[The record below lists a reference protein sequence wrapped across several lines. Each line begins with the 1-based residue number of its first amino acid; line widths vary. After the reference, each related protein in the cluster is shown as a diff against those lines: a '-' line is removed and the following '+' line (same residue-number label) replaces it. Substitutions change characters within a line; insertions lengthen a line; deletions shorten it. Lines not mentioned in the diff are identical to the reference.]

1 MRLERASA
9 VLVAAVVAL
18 GLSASTAAHA
28 QPAAG
33 DCDIAASEQEVQAD
47 PTVAVDVF
55 AGLWDDRC
63 LGFER
68 CTQELCVR
76 TEAWAERWRTADRA
90 GLPEAQAEAF
100 DLIDEIRR
108 RADALPVNQ
117 PGVATFQRR
126 IAAFDLDRSG
136 DLIGE
141 LRADPQGAEWDVR
154 NYTLFADADAI
165 DALAILDEACAGGA
179 PCADACLATFRTQ
192 VALFTLAGL
201 QTRILSNILKE
212 SLEATV
218 GYVVALD
225 QRWQNYFR
233 NSRAILPWEL
243 LVNGWLFRPERGFN
257 EPPSSQI
264 ILMHPTAAM
273 GLEDAQLSDASAAL
287 VLELAG
293 WYGWRW
299 GGADQTEMKAPL
311 RLPGWLDD
319 FPLGGSVILG
329 FDGDRDPGFGGVLH
343 LPRNWSLGGMV
354 DRGGDF
360 TLLVSV
366 DLLKLFIDP
375 QSQRRELVSL
385 FRGD

>member
-1 MRLERASA
+1 MRLERTFPP
-9 VLVAAVVAL
+9 LIAAVVAL
-18 GLSASTAAHA
+18 GLSASMSAHA

-47 PTVAVDVF
+47 PTVAVGVF
-55 AGLWDDRC
+55 MDLVDNRC
-63 LGFER
+63 LGLEN

-76 TEAWAERWRTADRA
+76 TGAWAERWRAANRA
-90 GLPEAQAEAF
+90 GLGQVQAEAF

-154 NYTLFADADAI
+154 NYTLFATPDAI
-165 DALAILDEACAGGA
+165 DALAILEQACATGSPSNDG
-179 PCADACLATFRTQ
+179 CVATFRTQ
-192 VALFTLAGL
+192 VAMFTFAGL
-201 QTRILSNILKE
+201 QTRILSNILKQ
-212 SLEATV
+212 SLDATV
-218 GYVVALD
+218 GHVLALD
-225 QRWQNYFR
+225 QRWQNYFQK
-233 NSRAILPWEL
+233 SRAILPWEL
-243 LVNGWLFRPERGFN
+243 LVNGWLFRPARGFN

-299 GGADQTEMKAPL
+299 GGADQTEMKAPI

>member
-1 MRLERASA
+1 MRLERSLAL
-9 VLVAAVVAL
+9 LVAVVVTL
-18 GLSASTAAHA
+18 IPSAATTVQA
-28 QPAAG
+28 QT
-33 DCDIAASEQEVQAD
+33 CDIVASEQEVQAD
-47 PTVAVDVF
+47 PPAAVGVF
-55 AGLWDDRC
+55 ADLWDDRC
-63 LGFER
+63 LGLER
-68 CTQELCVR
+68 CTQDLCVR
-76 TEAWAERWRTADRA
+76 TGAWSERWRAADRA
-90 GLPEAQAEAF
+90 GLREVQAEAF
-100 DLIDEIRR
+100 DLMDEIRR
-108 RADALPVNQ
+108 RADALPVGQ
-117 PGVATFQRR
+117 SGVATFQRR

-154 NYTLFADADAI
+154 NYTLFSDADAI
-165 DALAILDEACAGGA
+165 DALTILDEACAGGA
-179 PCADACLATFRTQ
+179 PSADACLATFRTQ
-192 VALFTLAGL
+192 VTLFTLAGL

-212 SLEATV
+212 SLDATV

-343 LPRNWSLGGMV
+343 LPRSWSLGGMV

-385 FRGD
+385 FKGD